1 MTTQH
6 TPGRLYADR
15 DIINQGP
22 HYVAHVSAMTKEG
35 LHSKSDIAA
44 ELAHRDIVAM
54 ELQDR
59 LKAAQEERDE
69 FLTALGDCRDAMPDT
84 TANINEAIAFP
95 TSVPAYVRES
105 VSLLAAQR
113 DELLEAL
120 KRIDSMC
127 EKPIRYSSIAVQEAA
142 RAAIAEAEGGAA

>member
-44 ELAHRDIVAM
+44 ELAHRDIV
-54 ELQDR
+54 
-59 LKAAQEERDE
+59 
-69 FLTALGDCRDAMPDT
+69 
-84 TANINEAIAFP
+84 IA
-95 TSVPAYVRES
+95 E
-105 VSLLAAQR
+105 LLAVLRGVQNRCAPYGFVGMDGQY
-113 DELLEAL
+113 L
-120 KRIDSMC
+120 K
-127 EKPIRYSSIAVQEAA
+127 EVG
-142 RAAIAEAEGGAA
+142 AAIAKAEGGAA